1 MIDTKYVGALIRN
14 LRVASDLTLAAVAER
29 TGLSK
34 GVLSRI
40 EHGLVSPSIST
51 LGKIADALDV
61 QISAFF
67 QEDGVARI
75 SYLPVAKRRRVRQGG
90 AAWNT
95 FVPLTEE
102 GYGRKL
108 FNPFLV
114 RLARR
119 GFKPVSNTV
128 PGDQFI
134 FVTSGSMEYEYAGTV
149 YRLNP
154 GDALF
159 FRGEVPHGPTAIHTP
174 YVEYVMVLARRF
186 THIEPATGAEAP
198 GRPAQA

>member
-1 MIDTKYVGALIRN
+1 MIDNKYVGALIRN

-40 EHGLVSPSIST
+40 ERGLISPSITT
-51 LGKIADALDV
+51 LAKIADALDV

-67 QEDGVARI
+67 QEEGVARI
-75 SYLPVAKRRRVRQGG
+75 SFLPVAKRSFVRQHG

-95 FVPLTEE
+95 FAPLTEE

-114 RLARR
+114 RLTRR
-119 GFKPVSNTV
+119 GFKPISNTV

-134 FVTSGSMEYEYAGTV
+134 FVLAGSMDYEYAGTT

-159 FRGEVPHGPTAIHTP
+159 FRGEVPHGPVALHSPT
-174 YVEYVMVLARRF
+174 VEYLMILARRF
-186 THIEPATGAEAP
+186 THVEPP
-198 GRPAQA
+198 G